1 MQPRARGTVSI
12 SVKPVGQRT
21 ALDDLYQSGSL
32 KCLFPRTASRA
43 LEAVTLNTAGGIT
56 GGDSFL
62 LTAEAKSGS
71 ALTLTTQAAERV
83 YQAQPGKP
91 GELHSR
97 LHVKRGARINWLPQE
112 TILFNGCALNRS
124 LTVDLEEGARLLLA
138 EPLIF
143 GRTAMGETLTD
154 ASFSDRIEI
163 QRGGRP
169 LYLDAVQLCG
179 NIQAELDRPF
189 ITAGAVA
196 MASCIYIAPD
206 AETYLTPIRDMLPET
221 AGASLIGE
229 DVLVVRML
237 AKDSFLLRRSLI
249 PILNLLSQNN
259 LPRCWMT

>member
-1 MQPRARGTVSI
+1 M
-12 SVKPVGQRT
+12 
-21 ALDDLYQSGSL
+21 
-32 KCLFPRTASRA
+32 
-43 LEAVTLNTAGGIT
+43 NTAGGIT

-83 YQAQPGKP
+83 YQAQPGMP
-91 GELHSR
+91 GKLNSR

-112 TILFNGCALNRS
+112 TILFNGCALDRS

-163 QRGGRP
+163 RRGGRP

-179 NIQAELDRPF
+179 NIQAALDRPF
-189 ITAGAVA
+189 VTAGAVA

-206 AETYLTPIRDMLPET
+206 AETYLTPIRSMLPET

-229 DVLVVRML
+229 DVLVARML
-237 AKDSFLLRRSLI
+237 AKDSFLLRRSLV